1 MELLLLRASLA
12 RFSERD
18 LEAVLGSSP
27 NPQETEQGNIPGQG
41 LSVSA
46 PKSSE
51 ILAAVAKFRC
61 SVFSRYL
68 TEPTLHRRNLSDLEG
83 PRGVKQ
89 GIETAHIRGLVI
101 AIQAPVSIQCKCNS

>member
-51 ILAAVAKFRC
+51 ILAAVAKVPLF
-61 SVFSRYL
+61 
-68 TEPTLHRRNLSDLEG
+68 DLFEISNG
-83 PRGVKQ
+83 TDPSS
-89 GIETAHIRGLVI
+89 T
-101 AIQAPVSIQCKCNS
+101 